1 MLWERIAQHLGV
13 RYVYQ
18 DSVAKQKD
26 NEIPEGLMTTTE
38 QYLDFHLSSMPRE
51 WLESLNQAAIKCLDH
66 EIIQLVNQI
75 PEVHSPL
82 ANTLSNWANNFLFE
96 EVIELIQRVQVTA

>member
-1 MLWERIAQHLGV
+1 M
-13 RYVYQ
+13 
-18 DSVAKQKD
+18 
-26 NEIPEGLMTTTE
+26 NMTD
-38 QYLDFHLSSMPRE
+38 QSLNFHLSSMPRE

-66 EIIQLVNQI
+66 EIIQLINQI